1 MAFIASLCGQHTF
14 ELIFFFSL
22 CEECPTH
29 IQNIF
34 MMNEING
41 NNKVQIFLHSA
52 SHFLHNF
59 HKAVKQLEGNNITVI
74 DVYNIMSIL
83 KSALEQRK
91 KDTFFGYEA

>member
-1 MAFIASLCGQHTF
+1 
-14 ELIFFFSL
+14 
-22 CEECPTH
+22 
-29 IQNIF
+29 

-41 NNKVQIFLHSA
+41 NNKVPIFLHSA

-83 KSALEQRK
+83 KLALEQRK
-91 KDTFFGYEA
+91 KDTFFGYEAKKKLQSLEAKSPTESYGIQKIFFGIS